1 MNEVGLVPF
10 ARVALQVGREVLP
23 PYSHRFSPRRFS
35 QPQLLAVLC
44 LMRYEDW
51 TFRAAEVRLL
61 EHAELRRAL
70 ELQTVPDHSTLFRF
84 MLRLDEQVIA
94 KALAEVVHR
103 LQRRKA
109 PPGPS
114 QQRTIA
120 VDATGLAPGSI
131 STFFIR
137 RREQHGGAPT
147 PFRYWLKWLL
157 AIDVSWRVIVAQ
169 KAHAGPTNDCA
180 TLPSLLNEI
189 ARGSQRIGVVVADA
203 EFDSERNHQH
213 IRQQLGAES
222 IIPAKRSKA
231 AWKLTGVR
239 AQMRAHFPAERYRQ
253 RVQAET
259 VFSVIKRK
267 LSGKSTR
274 SKPGHSTQAGAP
286 AGSRLQYLQT
296 LATLR
301 SFRHLAFQQSHSKS
315 VFRANPL
322 SFARHLRPD

>member
-1 MNEVGLVPF
+1 MSEVGLLPF
-10 ARVALQVGREVLP
+10 ARVALEVSREVLP
-23 PYSHRFSPRRFS
+23 PYSHRFSPRRFR

-70 ELQTVPDHSTLFRF
+70 ELQSVPDHSTLFRF
-84 MLRLDEQVIA
+84 LLRLEEEVIA
-94 KALAEVVHR
+94 QALREVVRR
-103 LQRRKA
+103 LERGQA
-109 PPGPS
+109 PPEAAPP
-114 QQRTIA
+114 RTIA

-137 RREQHGGAPT
+137 RREHHGGAPT

-157 AIDVSWRVIVAQ
+157 AIDVKRRVILAQ

-180 TLPSLLNEI
+180 TLPSLLDEI
-189 ARGSQRIGVVVADA
+189 ARADQRIGTVVADA

-213 IRQQLGAES
+213 IRERLGAES
-222 IIPAKRSKA
+222 IIPPKRSKA

-239 AQMRAHFPAERYRQ
+239 AEMRAHFPAERYRQ

-267 LSGKSTR
+267 LSGKAPGR
-274 SKPGHSTQAGAP
+274 S
-286 AGSRLQYLQT
+286 
-296 LATLR
+296 LATQRKQAFLLG
-301 SFRHLAFQQSHSKS
+301 LAYNLY
-315 VFRANPL
+315 RL
-322 SFARHLRPD
+322 WRPHALLAA